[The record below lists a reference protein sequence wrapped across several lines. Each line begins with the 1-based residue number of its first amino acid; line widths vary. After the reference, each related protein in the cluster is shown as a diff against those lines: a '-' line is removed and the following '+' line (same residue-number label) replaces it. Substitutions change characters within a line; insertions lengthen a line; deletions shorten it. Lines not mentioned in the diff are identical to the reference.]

1 MPTQRLGSPWRC
13 GSLGR
18 CGSVLVLVQ
27 SAMTCCPNELAPVP
41 RGLLLAW
48 ERGAPRRLRRHRR
61 TPAASWKGH
70 CAFGSA
76 RCSSWSTQALFCDTS
91 CCVGAHPDRANP
103 IDAGIADRE
112 AVRSRPLGEHVG
124 DLGNV
129 RGRGAGGP
137 PPPVLVGIGMHAD
150 CENAA
155 LSPPD
160 VGDAIPACAVE
171 GRALSGP

>member
-1 MPTQRLGSPWRC
+1 MLSRFVQKC
-13 GSLGR
+13 YD
-18 CGSVLVLVQ
+18 VL
-27 SAMTCCPNELAPVP
+27 ARTELAPVP

-48 ERGAPRRLRRHRR
+48 ERGAPRRLRRHRHA
-61 TPAASWKGH
+61 PAASWKGH

-76 RCSSWSTQALFCDTS
+76 RCLSWSTQAFICDTS
-91 CCVGAHPDRANP
+91 CCLGANPDRANP
-103 IDAGIADRE
+103 IDAAIAGRE
-112 AVRSRPLGEHVG
+112 AVAAGRRGEHVSG
-124 DLGNV
+124 LGNV

-160 VGDAIPACAVE
+160 VGDAIPAHAVE